1 MHKLIIQPFVEN
13 AILHGFDTKRETYTL
28 KVSMLAEDGK
38 VAITIADNGKGIPP
52 EILAALENGD
62 VKEIRDKAGIGPSNA
77 FLRLHRYC
85 EGQDEVSVH
94 SVLDEGTTVTI
105 RFPFT
110 VPPVSGN
117 DSPEY

>member
-13 AILHGFDTKRETYTL
+13 AIMHGFDTQRETYTL
-28 KVSMLAEDGK
+28 QVSMLAEGSK
-38 VAITIADNGKGIPP
+38 VAITIADNGKGISP
-52 EILAALENGD
+52 EILAALRSGD
-62 VKEIRDKAGIGPSNA
+62 VKEIRDKAGIGLSNA

-85 EGQDEVSVH
+85 EGQDEVSVQ

-110 VPPVSGN
+110 AP
-117 DSPEY
+117 